1 MDAENGKC
9 QHQQR
14 GDKRRVIVDRDE
26 SAEKCQ
32 RGQKHDMEYETYAGT
47 WGGENQNNEIKA
59 SAAEFRFCPTRFF

>member
-1 MDAENGKC
+1 MDEENGKC

-14 GDKRRVIVDRDE
+14 GDKRRVIV
-26 SAEKCQ
+26 AEKTCQ

-47 WGGENQNNEIKA
+47 WGGENQNDEIKA